1 MGSPIVL
8 ELEEYPL
15 DGGRFCPSGMGE
27 TRGFRL
33 TLSHE
38 GTTRVLN
45 DDLSLPRSRGCPLRY
60 RIERL
65 VVHRETDR
73 APAHFAVIV
82 LMELIG
88 YEGAD
93 GRYLAITGK
102 L

>member
-1 MGSPIVL
+1 
-8 ELEEYPL
+8 
-15 DGGRFCPSGMGE
+15 MGE